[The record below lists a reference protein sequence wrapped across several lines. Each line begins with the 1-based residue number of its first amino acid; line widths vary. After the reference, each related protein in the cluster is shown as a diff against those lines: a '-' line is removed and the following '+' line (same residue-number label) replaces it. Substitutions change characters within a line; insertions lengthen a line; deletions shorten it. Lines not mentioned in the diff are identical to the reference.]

1 MADSEPRYH
10 ALDNLRAI
18 MMWLGIVLHVTMHY
32 VTMPFHLPMRDD
44 RTTPLADLLAVTIHA
59 FRMPVFFIIAG
70 FLGAMLLQR
79 RGPAAYLRHRMLRL
93 ALPFALFGP
102 FIVAATGIAILAFLN
117 RMALGQWGLDRSVLP
132 REMATGPSTAHLWF
146 LWLLVWFSAA
156 TAAGAMLPRAP
167 FVLAGAFLARLGT
180 AWWGFAVLTLPL
192 VLAGWGYDHGILA
205 ASGKLL
211 LPWQEWLH
219 NATFFAFGLALWAH
233 RDTLLPHYERTWRRY
248 AWAGFALF
256 VVLLVFRRIG
266 EVPWPLFSATYN
278 ALAWLWGFAWIGLGL
293 RVLGQRSGMLTY
305 LAESAYWV
313 YLVHL
318 PIAIGV
324 AAALYQQPLP
334 AVVKILIGILVTSAV
349 CLGTY
354 ELLVRR
360 TWVSVLLNGKRHP
373 RRGSAPVTPAAAQG

>member
-1 MADSEPRYH
+1 MADPEPRYH

-18 MMWLGIVLHVTMHY
+18 MMWLGIVLHVVMHY
-32 VTMPFHLPMRDD
+32 MVMPLHLPMRDD
-44 RTTPLADLLAVTIHA
+44 RSTPLADLLAVTIHS

-93 ALPFALFGP
+93 ALPFALLGP
-102 FIVAATGIAILAFLN
+102 FIVAATGIAMLAFLN
-117 RMALGQWGLDRSVLP
+117 RMMRGQWGLDRSVLP
-132 REMATGPSTAHLWF
+132 EELATGPSTAHLWF
-146 LWLLVWFSAA
+146 LWLLIWFSVA
-156 TAAGAMLPRAP
+156 TAAGALLPRATFAP
-167 FVLAGAFLARLGT
+167 AGAFIARLGK

-192 VLAGWGYDHGILA
+192 VLAGWGYDRGLLV

-219 NATFFAFGLALWAH
+219 NAVFFAFGLALWAH
-233 RDTLLPHYERTWRRY
+233 RETLLPHYERTWRRY
-248 AWAGFALF
+248 AWAGLAVFLLLF
-256 VVLLVFRRIG
+256 VWRAV
-266 EVPWPLFSATYN
+266 EVPWPVFAGTYN

-293 RVLGQRSGMLTY
+293 RVLAHRNGLLTY

-313 YLVHL
+313 YLIHL
-318 PIAIGV
+318 PIAIGI

-334 AVVKILIGILVTSAV
+334 AVVKIVIGIVVTSVV

-373 RRGSAPVTPAAAQG
+373 RRGAVPIVPTAAQG